1 MRTECPNCK
10 TQVQKGW
17 NFCPECGI
25 MLKAYEDGEIATLND
40 LTTINIMDTP
50 KSGGISI
57 YVDSHDTENPEIRV
71 SAFGDFKKYE
81 PELKRRMGVYN
92 DQAKRMPAV
101 IEEPESVLKRR
112 RNRITIRARMPE
124 TDEKNIRVDKYENSI
139 EIKGY
144 TGNKLY
150 YTSFEVPNNSEI
162 MSKKLTK
169 DIFTLILRV

>member
-1 MRTECPNCK
+1 MSTECPNCK
-10 TQVQKGW
+10 TGVKGEW

-25 MLKAYEDGEIATLND
+25 MLRVYEDGEVIGLND
-40 LTTINIMDTP
+40 LTVLNTIDIP
-50 KSGGISI
+50 KTGGISI
-57 YVDSHDTENPEIRV
+57 YVNSNEPGTPEIRV

-81 PELKRRMGVYN
+81 PELKRIMRTYEG
-92 DQAKRMPAV
+92 QSKKIPAV
-101 IEEPESVLKRR
+101 IEEPESVLKRKK
-112 RNRITIRARMPE
+112 NRITIRVRMPE
-124 TDEKNIRVDKYENSI
+124 VGEKDIVVSKYENSV
-139 EIKGY
+139 EVKGY